1 MRDMKRRRK
10 DIRNQGSN
18 VHKQDMIEAEAGQE
32 AIRNIKRDM
41 NLVNVVTDIMI
52 KVIPEK
58 EEKDMV
64 KKNTA
69 IIMIKRKIL
78 TLMKED
84 KLKK

>member
-52 KVIPEK
+52 KVITEK